1 MPGFGAFQM
10 TVGKTHDIKDGAAV
24 DIANLG
30 NGGYRLFWL
39 LPPLYFDS
47 LTKKK
52 PQKFNFKQFAIL
64 IPYPEAVAQS
74 WDDDDSKMEDA
85 DMEGKE
91 G

>member
-1 MPGFGAFQM
+1 MPAFGAFQM
-10 TVGKTHDIKDGAAV
+10 TVGKTHDIKDGATA
-24 DIANLG
+24 DITNLG

-47 LTKKK
+47 FTKKK
-52 PQKFNFKQFAIL
+52 PQKFDFEQFAIL

-74 WDDDDSKMEDA
+74 WADDDSKIEDEA
-85 DMEGKE
+85 NAAG